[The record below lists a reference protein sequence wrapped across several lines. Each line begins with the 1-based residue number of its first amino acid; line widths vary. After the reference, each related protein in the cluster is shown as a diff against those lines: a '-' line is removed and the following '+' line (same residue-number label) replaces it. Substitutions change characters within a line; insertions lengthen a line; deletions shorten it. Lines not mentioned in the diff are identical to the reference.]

1 MKVLNKYSIK
11 RILHDFGIAKTFSP
25 KVGAIRFGDLY
36 RTKPFSTRYGIDR
49 GGAVDR
55 VYIEAFLSNNR
66 AAVKGR
72 VLEVANNDYTKKFG
86 GSNVS
91 KSDVLHVNENN
102 PKATIIA
109 DLSHPLA
116 IEENQFD
123 CIILTQTLQFIYDYK
138 KAIENCYR
146 LLKPG
151 GHLLLT
157 VPGITP
163 LGRDPFDWYWSF
175 TTFSVQKIMEEQFSK
190 GQIRVQTFGN
200 VLAASAFLYG
210 MGRGEIAEQELL
222 VNDPSFQV
230 IIAVSAQK

>member
-1 MKVLNKYSIK
+1 M
-11 RILHDFGIAKTFSP
+11 HDFGIVRTFSP
-25 KVGAIRFGDLY
+25 KVGTIRFGDLY
-36 RTKPFSTRYGIDR
+36 RTKPFSVRYGIDR

-55 VYIEAFLSNNR
+55 VYIEAFLKENQSLVR
-66 AAVKGR
+66 GR
-72 VLEVANNDYTKKFG
+72 VLEVANNDYTKKYG
-86 GSNVS
+86 GVNVS
-91 KSDVLHVNENN
+91 KSDVLHVNEAN

-109 DLSHPLA
+109 DLSKPLE
-116 IEENQFD
+116 IDENLFD
-123 CIILTQTLQFIYDYK
+123 CIILTQTLQFIYDYN

-175 TTFSVQKIMEEQFSK
+175 TSFSVQKILEGHFVK
-190 GQIRVQTFGN
+190 DQIRLQTFGN

-210 MGRGEIAEQELL
+210 MGRKEIREDDLK
-222 VNDPSFQV
+222 VNDSSYQV
-230 IIAVSAQK
+230 IVAVSAQK